1 MGTSVVNPRSF
12 SPEPGYNEM
21 DEIWWMSTIV
31 LSSPGRRTVYATAED
46 VVPKSTATMNCRG
59 CCPSSPPL
67 GPFVAGNSG
76 PADGRLISDSMM
88 SSKQLF
94 EKALTNVGRM
104 FWESKRLDI
113 RLPDWC

>member
-46 VVPKSTATMNCRG
+46 VVPKSTRNDELSRLLSLIPAIGTVCRG
-59 CCPSSPPL
+59 QFRTGGWSIDFGL
-67 GPFVAGNSG
+67 NDV
-76 PADGRLISDSMM
+76 
-88 SSKQLF
+88 
-94 EKALTNVGRM
+94 V
-104 FWESKRLDI
+104 
-113 RLPDWC
+113 